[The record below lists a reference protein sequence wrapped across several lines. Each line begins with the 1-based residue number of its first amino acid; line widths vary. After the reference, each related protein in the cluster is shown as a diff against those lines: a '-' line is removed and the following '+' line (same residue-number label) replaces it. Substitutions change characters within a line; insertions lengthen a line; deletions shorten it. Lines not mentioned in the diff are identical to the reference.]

1 MLFVDKL
8 NTDID
13 SVAYRRWREIM
24 DDPKVHS
31 SSTSFCK
38 QIRESFLSLGI
49 LHGVFPAKRISVPFR
64 GIQHIKI
71 ERTLPIRLLRESNFP
86 IFFLF
91 LYPMRSETP
100 VPCRPM
106 IHTFTYT
113 FEHVS
118 IARTHLGIINI
129 IGCPV
134 RNANGIGILRRL
146 IPRKYTYI
154 LKMVF
159 LNISI
164 PLIVFDRKPST
175 VDVATNGEIKVI
187 FMKQFVRPQFLTL

>member
-1 MLFVDKL
+1 MRLVDNL

-49 LHGVFPAKRISVPFR
+49 LHGVFPAIRISVPFR
-64 GIQHIKI
+64 GIQHVKI

-86 IFFLF
+86 IFFFFF
-91 LYPMRSETP
+91 LCPMRSETP
-100 VPCRPM
+100 VPCRPT
-106 IHTFTYT
+106 IHTFTCT

-134 RNANGIGILRRL
+134 RNADGIGILWRL

-154 LKMVF
+154 L
-159 LNISI
+159 
-164 PLIVFDRKPST
+164 
-175 VDVATNGEIKVI
+175 
-187 FMKQFVRPQFLTL
+187 

>member
-1 MLFVDKL
+1 
-8 NTDID
+8 
-13 SVAYRRWREIM
+13 M

-49 LHGVFPAKRISVPFR
+49 LHGVFPAIRISVPFR
-64 GIQHIKI
+64 GIQHVKI

-86 IFFLF
+86 IFFF
-91 LYPMRSETP
+91 FFYVPWDRKR
-100 VPCRPM
+100 PCRPT
-106 IHTFTYT
+106 IHTFTCT

-118 IARTHLGIINI
+118 IARTHLGIIDI

-159 LNISI
+159 LNIPI

-175 VDVATNGEIKVI
+175 VDVATNVEIKVI